1 LVDPNTR
8 QAKRTPVT
16 LKIKFKSATLEQF
29 IERYAVDVSHGGIF
43 IRTKEPLPVGTQMRF
58 EFQLRDATP
67 LITGEGTVVW
77 TRENDPARPGV
88 APGMGVRFDRLGD
101 GSQEVLD
108 KILAQKAKNPSA
120 PVESSKPPA
129 FNEVPT
135 RVAPSPLVGALA
147 AESRPK
153 MGSMAPPR
161 SGFPDERTDATP
173 LPKPMPFHSDVDD
186 FPEEAFEEA
195 TKVRSLDE
203 LIAQTALAEGALAK
217 KPAPAAGPSA
227 GAAGVSTTAPGRA
240 AAPSAPPPTAPAA
253 PVATATAAA
262 STSGP
267 TPAADRPLVP
277 PIAAPPPSVPSTPAA
292 PAMAAP
298 TVSDELAVRRAAKN
312 ANDPVPPVPAPKE
325 ARVEAR
331 ATKNRHDSRPDL
343 KTKQPSTARISTPLP
358 LPELPKDPP
367 DRAPVP
373 EPSRTPIGIIAAL
386 VMIAAAAAAVW
397 FFVLRPKET
406 DTIAQPA
413 APAGAAVDPAVPGQP
428 SKVGND
434 LAVAAAGG
442 AADAA
447 VVAAADAT
455 PPAPPAE
462 TVEVT
467 IQSRT
472 KNASI
477 SIDGTDQAGAA
488 PLVAKLEKGKTYT
501 AKVTAPGHQPSEVQV
516 SADKKRFDVTLSPLA
531 QVIRVTSTPAGAHI
545 YVDGRDTKKNTPADV
560 VLSAAEGQRN
570 RVMIGLRKPGFEKL
584 NEWVAKTAFGEAE
597 GKLIASFDGRME
609 VARSRPTPAPR
620 SGEDDGPATTPGGT
634 TPTPTPTPAEPKP
647 SEPTTPSVQPTPK
660 PETPAPAPTPPE
672 PKPAEPKPA
681 ETKPA
686 GEPTPDWMKQP

>member
-108 KILAQKAKNPSA
+108 KILAQKAKNPSP
-120 PVESSKPPA
+120 PVDTKPPA

-203 LIAQTALAEGALAK
+203 LIAQTALAEGAFAAANK
-217 KPAPAAGPSA
+217 KAPA
-227 GAAGVSTTAPGRA
+227 VSTTTPGRA
-240 AAPSAPPPTAPAA
+240 PAPSAPSAGTPASSGVPVTAAGSASGPL
-253 PVATATAAA
+253 PVAE
-262 STSGP
+262 
-267 TPAADRPLVP
+267 RPLVP

-292 PAMAAP
+292 PALP
-298 TVSDELAVRRAAKN
+298 VPNVSDELAVRRAAKS
-312 ANDPVPPVPAPKE
+312 ARDPVPAPAAKE
-325 ARVEAR
+325 ARADAR
-331 ATKNRHDSRPDL
+331 ATNNRHDSRPDL
-343 KTKQPSTARISTPLP
+343 KPKQSTTRISTPLP

-386 VMIAAAAAAVW
+386 VMVAAAAAAVW
-397 FFVLRPKET
+397 FFVLRPKEADKLAHPGAAT
-406 DTIAQPA
+406 GSAAEPA
-413 APAGAAVDPAVPGQP
+413 ALPGQP
-428 SKVGND
+428 SQVGND
-434 LAVAAAGG
+434 LAAAAAGG
-442 AADAA
+442 TPDAAAAVADAA
-447 VVAAADAT
+447 PAVVA
-455 PPAPPAE
+455 E
-462 TVEVT
+462 TIDVA
-467 IQSRT
+467 IHSKT
-472 KNASI
+472 KGASI
-477 SIDGTDQAGAA
+477 SIDGTAQAGAA
-488 PLVAKLEKGKTYT
+488 PLVVKLEKGKTYM

-531 QVIRVTSTPAGAHI
+531 QVIRVTSTPTGARI
-545 YVDGRDTKKNTPADV
+545 YVDGRDTKKSTPADV
-560 VLSAAEGQRN
+560 VLTASEAQRG

-584 NEWVAKTAFGEAE
+584 NEWLARTTFGESE
-597 GKLIASFDGRME
+597 GKLIAPFEGRLE
-609 VARSRPTPAPR
+609 VARARPAPTPTP
-620 SGEDDGPATTPGGT
+620 DDEGPATTPGGAAPAP
-634 TPTPTPTPAEPKP
+634 TPTPTPSPEPSTPTVQPTPKPEPAPVAPTPAEPKP
-647 SEPTTPSVQPTPK
+647 AEP
-660 PETPAPAPTPPE
+660 A
-672 PKPAEPKPA
+672 KPAEPKPS
-681 ETKPA
+681 

>member
-108 KILAQKAKNPSA
+108 KILAQKAKSPA
-120 PVESSKPPA
+120 PPVDTKPPA

-203 LIAQTALAEGALAK
+203 LIAQTALAEGAFAAASK
-217 KPAPAAGPSA
+217 KATSPA
-227 GAAGVSTTAPGRA
+227 VTNTIPGRA
-240 AAPSAPPPTAPAA
+240 PAPSAPPPTAPSAPSA
-253 PVATATAAA
+253 PVATAAAA
-262 STSGP
+262 SGP
-267 TPAADRPLVP
+267 VTAPASAPSAERPLVP
-277 PIAAPPPSVPSTPAA
+277 PIAPPPPSVPSTPVA
-292 PAMAAP
+292 PAVPVP
-298 TVSDELAVRRAAKN
+298 TVADELAVRRAAKS
-312 ANDPVPPVPAPKE
+312 ASDPVPAPKE
-325 ARVEAR
+325 ARAEAR

-343 KTKQPSTARISTPLP
+343 KTKHPSTTRISTPLP
-358 LPELPKDPP
+358 LPELPKDPT

-386 VMIAAAAAAVW
+386 VMVAAAAAAVW

-406 DTIAQPA
+406 EKLAQPG
-413 APAGAAVDPAVPGQP
+413 APAGSAAEPAVLPGQP
-428 SKVGND
+428 SQVGND
-434 LAVAAAGG
+434 LAAAAAGG
-442 AADAA
+442 LPDAA
-447 VVAAADAT
+447 VVADAA
-455 PPAPPAE
+455 PAVVAE

-472 KNASI
+472 KGASI

-488 PLVAKLEKGKTYT
+488 PLVARLEKGKTYM

-531 QVIRVTSTPAGAHI
+531 QVVRITSTPAGAHI

-560 VLSAAEGQRN
+560 VLSAGESQRN

-584 NEWVAKTAFGEAE
+584 NEWLAKSAFGEAE
-597 GKLIASFDGRME
+597 GKLIAQFEGRLE
-609 VARSRPTPAPR
+609 VARARPTPTPAPD
-620 SGEDDGPATTPGGT
+620 GDGPATTPGGGT
-634 TPTPTPTPAEPKP
+634 TPTPTPTPAPSTEP
-647 SEPTTPSVQPTPK
+647 STPTVQPTPK
-660 PETPAPAPTPPE
+660 PEPAPVAPTPPE
-672 PKPAEPKPA
+672 PKPEPAKPAEPKP
-681 ETKPA
+681 T